1 VGTLRPDAVLGDKLK
16 SVPHGTSMF
25 SKETEDKFRHLV
37 SIYPRKRSALIPMLL
52 LAQKEQG
59 YITNEAIDY
68 VAKYLDLNPSEVD
81 SILSFYT
88 LLRRKPAGKYH
99 IMICTNLSCLL
110 RGSDDIEAC
119 VKRKLGINLGEVTPD
134 GMFSAIEFECLASCT
149 TAPVIQVN
157 GEFYENLDVKRT
169 EEILDELRTRG

>member
-1 VGTLRPDAVLGDKLK
+1 
-16 SVPHGTSMF
+16 M
-25 SKETEDKFRHLV
+25 
-37 SIYPRKRSALIPMLL
+37 IPLLL

-59 YITNEAIDY
+59 YITNEAVDY
-68 VAKYLDLNPSEVD
+68 VAKYVELDPSEVD
-81 SILSFYT
+81 SILSFST

-110 RGSDDIEAC
+110 RGSDEIEAC
-119 VKRKLGINLGEVTPD
+119 VKHKLGINLGEVTPD
-134 GMFSAIEFECLASCT
+134 GLFSAIEFECLASCT

-157 GEFYENLDVKRT
+157 GEFYENLDVKKT